1 MPRLTF
7 ENKITMGNA
16 IQVGLLLL
24 ALVGAYFGIIGRAD
38 SQAKDISELQ
48 RTVSPIPQIQTD
60 LSVLK
65 STIAAKGQ
73 QRDAQIGSLERRVD
87 QNQLSCEAKLDK
99 IVDGM
104 SDLSSQ
110 VSGLNATLKAQ
121 GRVGS

>member
-48 RTVSPIPQIQTD
+48 RTVAPIPQIQTD

-65 STIAAKGQ
+65 STITAKGQ

-87 QNQLSCEAKLDK
+87 QNQLSVEAKLDK

-110 VSGLNATLKAQ
+110 VSGLNATLRAQ
-121 GRVGS
+121 GQLRP

>member
-1 MPRLTF
+1 MPKLTF
-7 ENKITMGNA
+7 ENKITLGNA

-87 QNQLSCEAKLDK
+87 QNQLSVEAKLDK

>member
-87 QNQLSCEAKLDK
+87 QNQLSVEAKLDK